1 MTRFPRALRK
11 SLYRVEDLILAIAL
25 FALVLLAAAQIL
37 LRVVFDAGFLWLEPM
52 LRTLV
57 LWVAMLGAMVAAREG
72 RHIGL
77 GVVEKFLPARVVRVL
92 HFIAYLFAAVVAT
105 LLAWHSF
112 RMVIDEYELGGI
124 AFGVVPG
131 WLAQAVLPFAFSVI
145 ALRFL
150 IGAFLPP
157 ASRSAVE
164 PALGADA

>member
-1 MTRFPRALRK
+1 MTRKPGALGT
-11 SLYRVEDLILAIAL
+11 LHRVEDLILAIVL

-77 GVVEKFLPARVVRVL
+77 GVVEKFLSAGVVRRL
-92 HFIAYLFAAVVAT
+92 HFVAYMFATIVAA

-112 RMVIDEYELGGI
+112 RMVVDEYDLGSI
-124 AFGVVPG
+124 AFGIVPG
-131 WLAQAVLPFAFSVI
+131 WLAQVILPFAFAVI

-150 IGAFLPP
+150 MGAFLPP
-157 ASRSAVE
+157 ASRSAIE